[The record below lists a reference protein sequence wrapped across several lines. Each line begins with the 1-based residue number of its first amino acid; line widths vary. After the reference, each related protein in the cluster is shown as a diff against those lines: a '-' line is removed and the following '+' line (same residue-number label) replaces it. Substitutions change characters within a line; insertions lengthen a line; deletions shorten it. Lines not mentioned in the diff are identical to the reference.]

1 LALAKE
7 DCDRYIAVRAPASIA
22 NLGPGFD
29 ILAASIAGLYDVVE
43 ICVKRGQGSLSVVAE
58 GFGVPSGRGNAA
70 YAVAKWF
77 IDRLGL
83 DSVSIDIKIHK
94 GVPPSA
100 GLGSSGATS
109 AATAVALAELF
120 KPDVPS
126 EELVKIAGLGEEHVA
141 GAAHYDNV
149 AASILGGF
157 VLIDLYKMKFH
168 RVEPKRRVDIVVV
181 TPSTVQPSYR
191 KTEYAR
197 AVLPKTLD
205 LRTCVIQSSL
215 VAKLVL
221 ALVTGD
227 LELLGEAVSADL
239 IVEPYRSKLIPYYS
253 ELKKLAFENGALG
266 FNISGAGPSVFAV
279 VRDEASAKRLGETL
293 VEFLKARNVDARF
306 FTTYISSR
314 GAEVLARYEG

>member
-1 LALAKE
+1 
-7 DCDRYIAVRAPASIA
+7 V
-22 NLGPGFD
+22 
-29 ILAASIAGLYDVVE
+29 GLYDAVE
-43 ICVKRGQGSLSVVAE
+43 VCVKRGQGSISVAAE
-58 GFGVPSGRGNAA
+58 GFGVPSGRENAA

-77 IDRLGL
+77 VDKL
-83 DSVSIDIKIHK
+83 DLTSVSIDIRVHK
-94 GVPPSA
+94 GIPPSA

-109 AATAVALAELF
+109 AAAAVALAKLF
-120 KPDVPS
+120 NLDVSS

-157 VLIDLYKMKFH
+157 VLIDLYKMKF
-168 RVEPKRRVDIVVV
+168 RRIEPKRRVYIVVV
-181 TPSTVQPSYR
+181 TPSTVQPYR

-197 AVLPKTLD
+197 AVLPKAVD
-205 LRTCVIQSSL
+205 LRTHVVQSSL

-239 IVEPYRSKLIPYYS
+239 IAEPYRSKLIPYYN
-253 ELKKLAFENGALG
+253 ELKKLALESGALG
-266 FNISGAGPSVFAV
+266 FNISGAGPSVFAIA
-279 VRDEASAKRLGETL
+279 RDEASAKSLGEIL
-293 VEFLKARNVDARF
+293 VEFLKRRNVNARY
-306 FTTYISSR
+306 FTTYVSSR

>member
-1 LALAKE
+1 
-7 DCDRYIAVRAPASIA
+7 
-22 NLGPGFD
+22 
-29 ILAASIAGLYDVVE
+29 
-43 ICVKRGQGSLSVVAE
+43 
-58 GFGVPSGRGNAA
+58 VPSGRENAA

-77 IDRLGL
+77 VDRLGL
-83 DSVSIDIKIHK
+83 ASVSMDIRIRK

-120 KPDVPS
+120 KPDVPL
-126 EELVKIAGLGEEHVA
+126 EELVKIAGVGEEHVA

-168 RVEPKRRVDIVVV
+168 RVEPKKRVNIVVV
-181 TPSTVQPSYR
+181 TPNTAQPHR

-205 LRTCVIQSSL
+205 LRTCVVQSSL

-239 IVEPYRSKLIPYYS
+239 VAEPYRSKLIPYYN

-266 FNISGAGPSVFAV
+266 FNISGAGPSVFAIA
-279 VRDEASAKRLGETL
+279 RDEASAKSLGETL
-293 VEFLKARNVDARF
+293 VEFLKARNVNARYF
-306 FTTYISSR
+306 ATYVSSR